1 MSELQGTS
9 ELPGII
15 YEIICTYKYMNFLWD
30 VRHKKGEAMSGRRS
44 FTNLQKWGRK

>member
-15 YEIICTYKYMNFLWD
+15 YEIICTYKYMNFFWGVGILF
-30 VRHKKGEAMSGRRS
+30 VR
-44 FTNLQKWGRK
+44 